1 VDLGVESLSR
11 ILTTEDTEH
20 TETILAPVMPCF
32 RGFGVFRGSPIFG
45 DKSQYMV
52 AAPAFRVG
60 RGATKG
66 ESRVRLFG
74 FSPAV
79 ATCRQT
85 VDALLAPLPP
95 LGSGWL
101 QFGSG
106 WLRFESGR
114 FAFPPILFVRNPPA
128 NRPNHRENRY
138 NPEDW
143 QHFL

>member
-1 VDLGVESLSR
+1 
-11 ILTTEDTEH
+11 
-20 TETILAPVMPCF
+20 LAAD
-32 RGFGVFRGSPIFG
+32 GYDSAADDSP
-45 DKSQYMV
+45 
-52 AAPAFRVG
+52 
-60 RGATKG
+60 
-66 ESRVRLFG
+66 
-74 FSPAV
+74 SPDV

-101 QFGSG
+101 
-106 WLRFESGR
+106 R

>member
-1 VDLGVESLSR
+1 VEAL
-11 ILTTEDTEH
+11 
-20 TETILAPVMPCF
+20 LATHH
-32 RGFGVFRGSPIFG
+32 RLAADGYDSAADESP
-45 DKSQYMV
+45 SQD
-52 AAPAFRVG
+52 
-60 RGATKG
+60 
-66 ESRVRLFG
+66 
-74 FSPAV
+74 V

-101 QFGSG
+101 
-106 WLRFESGR
+106 R
-114 FAFPPILFVRNPPA
+114 FAFPPILFARNPPA